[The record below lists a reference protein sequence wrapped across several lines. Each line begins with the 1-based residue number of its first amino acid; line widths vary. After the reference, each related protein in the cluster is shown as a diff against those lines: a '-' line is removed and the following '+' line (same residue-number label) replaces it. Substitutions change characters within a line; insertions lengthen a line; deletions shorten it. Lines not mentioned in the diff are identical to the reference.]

1 MSRLLMIIA
10 VLTGLIVAA
19 FIGLL
24 VLLDNPDAYKQRL
37 SGAFQNQ
44 TGYGLEINGTLDWQ
58 YFPPI
63 AIALTDVAITTP
75 KSTAPLASLK
85 SASVDLKV
93 MPLLFGGSI
102 EVSGLNI
109 DGLTVNAEI
118 DANGIG
124 NWEVDTDNTTATNDA
139 AAATEDQNTDNS
151 TDNNLRVD
159 IGGIN
164 ITDANIN
171 YIDRAGNS
179 HYVLDLSQFRTGPLG
194 TGITTDISGDLT
206 LEDKIGKMSAD
217 VMLRGKAAINESLDE
232 FTLENFAITSTVRQA
247 ESAPITST
255 INLNGKV
262 NTTTGVADLNNSELT
277 IADMKLAFG
286 IEATDIFG
294 ATAFNGNIKAPTFNA
309 KQLLVALD
317 ADPGPTENPN
327 ALTKVSFDADI
338 KGSRNQIA
346 LTNLN
351 LVLDQS
357 KLTGTVTASIPASS
371 TGKTGISFDL
381 NVDSII
387 ASDYLEPVSE
397 IPGAPAEGAATN
409 AIADSEIIP
418 VEVLSETNIDGTFA
432 IDTLQYETW
441 NATDIKLQV
450 KNQRQQLSLTST
462 AKAYAGSINFNLN
475 SHYAGA
481 TPNTTS
487 AFAVT
492 GIDITKALEFDA
504 ITGTLELNAN
514 HTFTGGMMS
523 QLVNSLNGK
532 STFSIANGTLDVRPI
547 KKIAVIYDGLQGT
560 QSGIGAWPDMLP
572 FDFLQGDHNFK
583 TGIKKNQTLNAA
595 VENMRIT
602 GQGGIDYFANT
613 VIYDLEATL
622 LETAGQFT
630 VSQNLV
636 GIRFPLHCEGSLDA
650 EPIELCLPDR
660 SAITKLIK
668 DLATQKIKQQGA
680 DALKKK
686 IEEQVPDELKEKA
699 KDLLK
704 GFFNN

>member
-10 VLTGLIVAA
+10 VLIGLIVAA

-24 VLLDNPDAYKQRL
+24 VLLDNPDAYKQKL
-37 SGAFQNQ
+37 SGAFESQ
-44 TGYGLEINGTLDWQ
+44 TGYGLEINGSLDWQ

-63 AIALTDVAITTP
+63 AITLTDVAITTP

-85 SASVDLKV
+85 SASIDLKV
-93 MPLLFGGSI
+93 FPLLFGGSV

-118 DANGIG
+118 DANGVG
-124 NWEVDTDNTTATNDA
+124 NWEVATDGTTTDEAEA
-139 AAATEDQNTDNS
+139 AAEEQNTDGGSDNS
-151 TDNNLRVD
+151 LSVD
-159 IGGIN
+159 IGGID

-171 YIDRAGNS
+171 YIDLAGNS

-194 TGITTDISGDLT
+194 TGITTDINGDLK
-206 LEDKIGKMSAD
+206 LEDKIGNISAD

-232 FTLENFAITSTVRQA
+232 FTLENFAVTSTIRQA
-247 ESAPITST
+247 ESAPMTST
-255 INLNGKV
+255 INLNGMV

-294 ATAFNGNIKAPTFNA
+294 ATAFSGSIKAPAFNA

-327 ALTKVSFDADI
+327 ALTKVSLDADI
-338 KGSRNQIA
+338 KGTLDRIA

-351 LVLDQS
+351 LVLDES
-357 KLTGTVTASIPASS
+357 KLTGTVTATIPSSS

-387 ASDYLEPVSE
+387 ASDYLAPITE
-397 IPGAPAEGAATN
+397 IASTAAESSTAT
-409 AIADSEIIP
+409 AVIADSEMIP
-418 VEVLSETNIDGTFA
+418 VETLRETNIDGRFTIGA
-432 IDTLQYETW
+432 LQYETW
-441 NATDIKLQV
+441 TATDIKLEV
-450 KNQRQQLSLTST
+450 KNQRQQLSVISS

-475 SHYAGA
+475 SNYASA
-481 TPNTTS
+481 TPNTAS

-492 GIDITKALEFDA
+492 GVDITKALEFDS

-514 HTFTGGMMS
+514 HTFKGSMMS
-523 QLVNSLNGK
+523 ELVNSLNGK
-532 STFSIANGTLDVRPI
+532 STFSIADGTLDVRPI
-547 KKIAVIYDGLQGT
+547 KKIAAIFDGLQGSE
-560 QSGIGAWPDMLP
+560 SGIGAWPDMLP

-583 TGIKKNQTLNAA
+583 TGITEDQTLNAS

-602 GQGGIDYFANT
+602 GQGGIDYFANSM
-613 VIYDLEATL
+613 IYDLDATL
-622 LETAGQFT
+622 LETAGQFK
-630 VSQNLV
+630 VSQSLV
-636 GIRFPLHCEGSLDA
+636 GISFPLHCEGSLDA
-650 EPIELCLPDR
+650 EPMELCLPDR

-668 DLATQKIKQQGA
+668 DLATQKLKQQGS
-680 DALKKK
+680 DALQKK
-686 IEEQVPDELKEKA
+686 IDEQVPDELKEKA
-699 KDLLK
+699 KGLLK
-704 GFFNN
+704 GLFN

>member
-1 MSRLLMIIA
+1 MSRLLIIIA

-24 VLLDNPDAYKQRL
+24 VLLDNPDAYKKRL
-37 SGAFQNQ
+37 SGAFQSQ

-85 SASVDLKV
+85 SASIDLKV

-109 DGLTVNAEI
+109 DGLTLNAEI

-124 NWEVDTDNTTATNDA
+124 NWEVTTDGTT
-139 AAATEDQNTDNS
+139 TEETVADGQS
-151 TDNNLRVD
+151 TDNGNSLSVD

-171 YIDRAGNS
+171 YIDRASNS
-179 HYVLDLSQFRTGPLG
+179 HYVLDLSEFRTGPLG

-206 LEDKIGKMSAD
+206 LEDKVGRMSAN

-232 FTLENFAITSTVRQA
+232 FTLENFAITSTLRQA
-247 ESAPITST
+247 EGAPITST

-294 ATAFNGNIKAPTFNA
+294 ATAFKGNIEAPTFDA

-327 ALTKVSFDADI
+327 AMTKVSLGADI
-338 KGSRNQIA
+338 KGSLDQIA
-346 LTNLN
+346 LTNLS

-357 KLTGTVTASIPASS
+357 KLTGTITASIPASS
-371 TGKTGISFDL
+371 KGKTGISFDL

-387 ASDYLEPVSE
+387 VSDYLEPVSQ
-397 IPGAPAEGAATN
+397 IPSAPTEVTAAAI
-409 AIADSEIIP
+409 AIADSKVIP
-418 VEVLSETNIDGTFA
+418 VESLRETNIDGTFTIGA
-432 IDTLQYETW
+432 LQYETW
-441 NATDIKLQV
+441 SATDIKLEI
-450 KNQRQQLSLTST
+450 KNQQQQLSVISA
-462 AKAYAGSINFNLN
+462 AKAYAGSINFSLN
-475 SHYAGA
+475 SNYANA
-481 TPNTTS
+481 TPNTAS
-487 AFAVT
+487 AFAIT

-514 HTFTGGMMS
+514 HTFTGDMMS
-523 QLVNSLNGK
+523 QLVKSLNGK
-532 STFSIANGTLDVRPI
+532 STFNIANGTLDVRPI
-547 KKIAVIYDGLQGT
+547 KKIAAIFDGLQST
-560 QSGIGAWPDMLP
+560 KSGIGEWPDMLP

-583 TGIKKNQTLNAA
+583 TGITKEQTLNAT

-613 VIYDLEATL
+613 MIYDLEATL

-668 DLATQKIKQQGA
+668 DLATQKLKQQGT

-699 KDLLK
+699 KGLLK

>member
-1 MSRLLMIIA
+1 MSRLLMTIL
-10 VLTGLIVAA
+10 VLIGLIVAA

-24 VLLDNPDAYKQRL
+24 VLLDNPDAYKQKL
-37 SGAFQNQ
+37 SGAFQSQ
-44 TGYGLEINGTLDWQ
+44 TGYGLEINGSLDWQ

-63 AIALTDVAITTP
+63 AIKLTDVAITTP
-75 KSTAPLASLK
+75 KSTQPLASLK

-93 MPLLFGGSI
+93 FPLIFGGSV

-109 DGLTVNAEI
+109 DGLIVNAEI
-118 DANGIG
+118 DANGVG
-124 NWEVDTDNTTATNDA
+124 NWEVSSDTNTTSEATPA
-139 AAATEDQNTDNS
+139 SEQQSSDNS
-151 TDNNLRVD
+151 LSVD

-179 HYVLDLSQFRTGPLG
+179 HYILNLSQFRTGPLG

-206 LEDKIGKMSAD
+206 LEDKIGNMSAD

-232 FTLENFAITSTVRQA
+232 FTLENFAITSTLRQS

-255 INLNGKV
+255 LNLNGKV
-262 NTTTGVADLNNSELT
+262 NTSSGVANLNNSEFS

-286 IEATDIFG
+286 IDATDIFG
-294 ATAFNGNIKAPTFNA
+294 ATAFTGNIKAPTFNA

-327 ALTKVSFDADI
+327 ALTKVSLDANI
-338 KGSRNQIA
+338 KGSLNQIA

-371 TGKTGISFDL
+371 TGKTGVSFDL
-381 NVDSII
+381 KVDSII
-387 ASDYLEPVSE
+387 ASDYLEPIAE
-397 IPGAPAEGAATN
+397 IASTPADNNAATA
-409 AIADSEIIP
+409 AIADSEVIP
-418 VEVLSETNIDGTFA
+418 VETLSETNIDGTFT

-441 NATDIKLQV
+441 NATDIKLMV
-450 KNQRQQLSLTST
+450 KNQRQQLSVTGT
-462 AKAYAGSINFNLN
+462 AKVYAGSINFNLN
-475 SHYAGA
+475 SNYAGA

-487 AFAVT
+487 AFGLT

-504 ITGTLELNAN
+504 ITGTLELNAD
-514 HTFTGGMMS
+514 HTFKGGMMS

-547 KKIAVIYDGLQGT
+547 KQIAAIYDGLQGT
-560 QSGIGAWPDMLP
+560 QSGIGEWPDMLP

-583 TGIKKNQTLNAA
+583 AGITKDQTLNAS

-602 GQGGIDYFANT
+602 GKGGIDYFANT
-613 VIYDLEATL
+613 MIYDLDATL
-622 LETAGQFT
+622 LETAGQFK
-630 VSQNLV
+630 VNQNLV

-650 EPIELCLPDR
+650 EPIKLCLPDR
-660 SAITKLIK
+660 SAITKLIR
-668 DLATQKIKQQGA
+668 DLATQKIKQQGT
-680 DALKKK
+680 DALQKK
-686 IEEQVPDELKEKA
+686 IDAQIPDELKEKA

-704 GFFNN
+704 GLFN

>member
-1 MSRLLMIIA
+1 MSRLLMTIL
-10 VLTGLIVAA
+10 VLIGLIVAA

-24 VLLDNPDAYKQRL
+24 VLLDNPDAYKQKL
-37 SGAFQNQ
+37 SGAFQSQ
-44 TGYGLEINGTLDWQ
+44 TGYGLEINGSLDWQ

-63 AIALTDVAITTP
+63 AIKLTDVAITTP
-75 KSTAPLASLK
+75 KSTQPLASLK

-93 MPLLFGGSI
+93 FPLIFGGSV

-109 DGLTVNAEI
+109 DGLIVNAEI
-118 DANGIG
+118 DANGVG
-124 NWEVDTDNTTATNDA
+124 NWEVSSDTNTTSEATPA
-139 AAATEDQNTDNS
+139 SEQQSSDNS
-151 TDNNLRVD
+151 LSVD

-179 HYVLDLSQFRTGPLG
+179 HYILNLSQFRTGPLG

-206 LEDKIGKMSAD
+206 LEDKIGNMSAD

-232 FTLENFAITSTVRQA
+232 FTLENFAITSTLRQS

-255 INLNGKV
+255 LNLNGKV
-262 NTTTGVADLNNSELT
+262 NTSSGVANLNNSEFS

-286 IEATDIFG
+286 IDATDIFG
-294 ATAFNGNIKAPTFNA
+294 ATAFTGNIKAPTFNA

-327 ALTKVSFDADI
+327 ALTKVSLDANI
-338 KGSRNQIA
+338 KGSLNQIA

-371 TGKTGISFDL
+371 TGKTGVSFDL
-381 NVDSII
+381 KVDSII
-387 ASDYLEPVSE
+387 ASDYLEPIAE
-397 IPGAPAEGAATN
+397 IASTPADNNAATA
-409 AIADSEIIP
+409 AIADSEVIP
-418 VEVLSETNIDGTFA
+418 VETLSETNIDGTFT

-441 NATDIKLQV
+441 NATDIKLMV
-450 KNQRQQLSLTST
+450 KNQRQQLSVTGT
-462 AKAYAGSINFNLN
+462 AKVYAGSINFNLN
-475 SHYAGA
+475 SNYAGA

-487 AFAVT
+487 AFGLT

-504 ITGTLELNAN
+504 ITGTLELNAD
-514 HTFTGGMMS
+514 HTFKGGMMS

-547 KKIAVIYDGLQGT
+547 KQIAAIYDGLQGT
-560 QSGIGAWPDMLP
+560 QSGIGEWPDMLP

-583 TGIKKNQTLNAA
+583 
-595 VENMRIT
+595 
-602 GQGGIDYFANT
+602 
-613 VIYDLEATL
+613 
-622 LETAGQFT
+622 
-630 VSQNLV
+630 
-636 GIRFPLHCEGSLDA
+636 
-650 EPIELCLPDR
+650 
-660 SAITKLIK
+660 
-668 DLATQKIKQQGA
+668 
-680 DALKKK
+680 
-686 IEEQVPDELKEKA
+686 
-699 KDLLK
+699 
-704 GFFNN
+704 